1 MSTGTATT
9 SQAAEELISSPILT
23 TPPAAVNAA
32 AASSSSSHSNSSTA
46 VDGRTSA
53 RRSAEDDPSR
63 LAAMAQR
70 RAKRAQVSRACAR
83 CRRLQKGCS
92 ESRPCQRCIR
102 TGLAEQCLAGGVTP
116 ASTAPQSRFGSGTVV
131 YELSTTSALI
141 TSPTLSTLGLGGR
154 THTNFARESF
164 TRQPDL
170 IPNLVL
176 EQCAERFF
184 LRLGPTIPILSPD
197 YVSHLQRRMMES
209 TEAGAEAYCVLIGMC
224 AMVLLQ
230 VEEPGG
236 RRFGDLVT
244 AETNAAYG
252 WMLLEEALAAHRHLP
267 RSSNPSFESVLLTF
281 FIYTCHAALLHHSQA
296 FFFLRETTTLYLLF
310 KPETL
315 PDSTRT
321 LADRLFWVLI
331 ASERGHA
338 IRYRRPITLQV
349 TSASPSVPLPTTSPV
364 EQSHSLGGFWCLAS
378 LFRPL
383 DTSFVAILN
392 SESISCPPSPGSLD
406 EIEAAIN
413 AALGHAPPLS
423 LHQTQKA
430 NLRVTQLWLRII
442 IWQVRLRLGLLS
454 EAALAKSSHTY
465 HYPLEVAKDLALST
479 RDLELGAMTVH
490 GVGLTEKLFD
500 IACVVVNVLARVP
513 VGFERGPAEEDVK
526 YIKGL
531 ITELPGGR
539 TVYDKLMDKHLMA
552 VLPVIVSN

>member
-1 MSTGTATT
+1 
-9 SQAAEELISSPILT
+9 
-23 TPPAAVNAA
+23 
-32 AASSSSSHSNSSTA
+32 
-46 VDGRTSA
+46 
-53 RRSAEDDPSR
+53 
-63 LAAMAQR
+63 MAQQR

-102 TGLAEQCLAGGVTP
+102 TGLAEQCLAGGANP
-116 ASTAPQSRFGSGTVV
+116 ASAAPQSRFGSGTVV
-131 YELSTTSALI
+131 YELGTTSALI

-164 TRQPDL
+164 QRQPDL
-170 IPNLVL
+170 APAHVL
-176 EQCAERFF
+176 DQCAERFF
-184 LRLGPTIPILSPD
+184 LRLSPTIPILSPD
-197 YVSHLQRRMMES
+197 YVSHLQRRMLESS

-267 RSSNPSFESVLLTF
+267 RRSNPSFENVLLTF
-281 FIYTCHAALLHHSQA
+281 FIYACHAALLHHSQA

-321 LADRLFWVLI
+321 LADRLYWVLI

-349 TSASPSVPLPTTSPV
+349 TSASPSVPLPSTSPGH
-364 EQSHSLGGFWCLAS
+364 SHALGGFWSLAS

-383 DTSFVAILN
+383 DTSFIAILN
-392 SESISCPPSPGSLD
+392 SESFSCPPSPGSLD

-413 AALGHAPPLS
+413 AALLHAPPSL

-539 TVYDKLMDKHLMA
+539 TVYDKLMVKHLMA
-552 VLPVIVSN
+552 VLPSLVGN